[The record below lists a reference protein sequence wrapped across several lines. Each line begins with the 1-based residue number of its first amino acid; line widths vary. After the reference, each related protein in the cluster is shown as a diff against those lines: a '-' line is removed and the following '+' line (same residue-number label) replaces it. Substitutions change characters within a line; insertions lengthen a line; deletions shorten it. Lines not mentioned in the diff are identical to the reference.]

1 MSARSYIR
9 TLALV
14 AVLAVVTAITLWPVT
29 TRAQRRPAGAQ
40 NLFGSETPVRR
51 PVRLARDV
59 LRQVVAT
66 ERECLGNTG
75 TSDAQAA
82 RDVAGSAMDINGDGA
97 ADVIAQG
104 VSGCFIGAHSTTF
117 FVFSRSEV
125 RLSPG
130 YDLVLTTP
138 ADYLEVKR
146 TSTNGYRDVETGYHT
161 AIEMY
166 ATVWKFDGQRYE
178 PRECTVE
185 TFRTRK
191 KARVPCE
198 R

>member
-1 MSARSYIR
+1 VKQWVR
-9 TLALV
+9 TQLVVVALAAV
-14 AVLAVVTAITLWPVT
+14 APITLWGGT
-29 TRAQRRPAGAQ
+29 TLAQRRVAGAQ
-40 NLFGSETPVRR
+40 TLFGSETPVRR

-59 LRQVVAT
+59 LRQIVET
-66 ERECLGNTG
+66 ERECLGNTD

-82 RDVAGSAMDINGDGA
+82 RDVAGSAIDINGDGA

-104 VSGCFIGAHSTTF
+104 LSGCFTGAHSTTF
-117 FVFSRSEV
+117 FVFSKSEV

-138 ADYLEVKR
+138 ADYLEVRR

-161 AIEMY
+161 ALEMY
-166 ATVWKFDGQRYE
+166 STVWKFDGQKYQ
-178 PRECTVE
+178 PRECAVE

-191 KARVPCE
+191 RARVPCE